1 MDPLFLAIVVGCLVA
16 FLTAWGVGA
25 ADLANIMSPTLSSKA
40 VSVKVAIFIAIIFEI
55 AGAMFGGSEVSHT
68 LQYDIIDTT
77 QITNAHVF
85 IHGMLAV
92 SLAGATWM
100 LIASMLGLP
109 VSITNAIVGALVG
122 LGWSVF
128 GINAIHWSSV
138 GHIAISWVTSP
149 LISGLLAYGI
159 FINIQRQIFMRSHPD
174 RYMDRYFP
182 FYCLAVGIIFANML
196 LFKVLHHYDI
206 SIGRNAS
213 CGLALLCGA
222 FMAVLGI
229 FLAKNYKSPP
239 TNDHHAAFSYVEKK
253 FGILMGFTACAMV
266 FAHGSNDVPIAMAP
280 LTNIVTTFNSSSL
293 RLIHFPYLRHSFL
306 LFGSIAV
313 IIGLLMYG
321 RKVIATVGSGITTL
335 TPSRAFAAT
344 LAAASTVIVATSTGI
359 PISAT
364 QTLVGGVLGVGLARG
379 IGALNL
385 TVVRNIFMSWCI
397 TIPAASLLAVSY
409 FYVLDNFVTV
419 F

>member
-1 MDPLFLAIVVGCLVA
+1 MDPILLAIVVGCLVA
-16 FLTAWGVGA
+16 FATAWGVGA

-40 VSVKVAIFIAIIFEI
+40 VSIRVAIFIAIVFEI

-68 LQYDIIDTT
+68 LQHDIIDTT
-77 QITNAHVF
+77 QITQVQMF

-100 LIASMLGLP
+100 LTASALGLP

-128 GINAIHWSSV
+128 GIDAIHWNHV

-149 LISGLLAYGI
+149 VISGLLAFGI
-159 FINIQRQIFMRSHPD
+159 FINIQRQIFMRAHPD
-174 RYMDRYFP
+174 RCMDRYFP
-182 FYCLAVGIIFANML
+182 VYCFVVGIIFANML
-196 LFKVLHHYDI
+196 LFKILHHYDI
-206 SIGRNAS
+206 F
-213 CGLALLCGA
+213 LARHTTIALAVLTGA
-222 FMAVLGI
+222 LMAVLGI
-229 FLAKNYKSPP
+229 FLARRYHTPAAG
-239 TNDHHAAFSYVEKK
+239 DRHAAFHYVEKK
-253 FGILMGFTACAMV
+253 FGILMAFTACVMV
-266 FAHGSNDVPIAMAP
+266 FAHGSNDVPIAVGP
-280 LTNIVTTFNSSSL
+280 LTN
-293 RLIHFPYLRHSFL
+293 LIGMLSNQHLQILHFPYLYHSLL

-344 LAAASTVIVATSTGI
+344 IAAAGTVIVATSTGI

-385 TVVRNIFMSWCI
+385 TVVRNIFMSWFV
-397 TIPAASLLAVSY
+397 TIPAASLLAVAY
-409 FYVLDNFVTV
+409 FYVLDNFVSV

>member
-1 MDPLFLAIVVGCLVA
+1 MDPLLLAILIGCLVA

-25 ADLANIMSPTLSSKA
+25 ADLANIMSTTLSSKA
-40 VSVKVAIFIAIIFEI
+40 VSVRVAICIAIVFEI

-68 LQYDIIDTT
+68 LQYDIIDTS
-77 QITNAHVF
+77 QIFNAQIF

-92 SLAGATWM
+92 SMAGATWM
-100 LIASMLGLP
+100 LTASILGLP

-128 GINAIHWSSV
+128 GINAIHWSNVS
-138 GHIAISWVTSP
+138 HIAISWVTSP
-149 LISGLLAYGI
+149 LIAGSLAYWM
-159 FINIQRQIFMRSHPD
+159 FINIQRQIFMRKHPD

-182 FYCLAVGIIFANML
+182 FYCLVVGIIFANML
-196 LFKVLHHYDI
+196 LFKVLHHYNIHFGHNAGI
-206 SIGRNAS
+206 S
-213 CGLALLCGA
+213 LALLCGA
-222 FMAVLGI
+222 MMAVFGV
-229 FLAKNYKSPP
+229 FLAKNLKAPP
-239 TNDHHAAFSYVEKK
+239 LEDRHAAFAYVEKK

-266 FAHGSNDVPIAMAP
+266 FAHGSNDVPIAMGP
-280 LTNIVTTFNSSSL
+280 LTNIVTTFNNANL
-293 RLIHFPYLRHSFL
+293 KLLHFHYLQHSFL
-306 LFGSIAV
+306 LFGSISV

-321 RKVIATVGSGITTL
+321 RKVIATVGSGITAL

-344 LAAASTVIVATSTGI
+344 LAAAVTVIVATSTGI

-397 TIPAASLLAVSY
+397 TIPAASLLAIGY
-409 FYVLDNFVTV
+409 FYLLDTFVTV

>member
-1 MDPLFLAIVVGCLVA
+1 MDPLLLAIIIGCFVA

-40 VSVKVAIFIAIIFEI
+40 VSVKVAIGIAIVFEI
-55 AGAMFGGSEVSHT
+55 AGALFGGGQVSHT
-68 LQYDIIDTT
+68 LQHDIIDTT

-100 LIASMLGLP
+100 LLASILGLP

-128 GINAIHWSSV
+128 GVNAIHWSSV

-149 LISGLLAYGI
+149 LIAGLVSYGI
-159 FINIQRQIFMRSHPD
+159 FINIQRLIFMRSHPD

-182 FYCLAVGIIFANML
+182 FYCFAVGIILANLL
-196 LFKVLHHYDI
+196 LFKILHHYDI
-206 SIGRNAS
+206 GLGRNAACS
-213 CGLALLCGA
+213 LALLCGIV
-222 FMAVLGI
+222 MAVLGI
-229 FLAKNYKSPP
+229 ALAKDYRAPP
-239 TNDHHAAFSYVEKK
+239 ADDRHAAFAYVEKK

-266 FAHGSNDVPIAMAP
+266 FAHGSNDVPIAMGP
-280 LTNIVTTFNSSSL
+280 LNNIVSTFSGSSL
-293 RLIHFPYLRHSFL
+293 KILHFPYLQHSFL

-385 TVVRNIFMSWCI
+385 TVIRNIFMSWCV
-397 TIPAASLLAVSY
+397 TIPAASLLAIGY
-409 FYVLDNFVTV
+409 FCLLDNFATL

>member
-1 MDPLFLAIVVGCLVA
+1 MDPLLLAIIIGCVVA

-25 ADLANIMSPTLSSKA
+25 ADLANIMSTTLSSKA
-40 VSVKVAIFIAIIFEI
+40 ISVRTAILLAIIFEI
-55 AGAMFGGSEVSHT
+55 AGAMLGGSEVSHT
-68 LQYDIIDTT
+68 LQHDIINTT
-77 QITNAHVF
+77 QIADPRVF

-100 LIASMLGLP
+100 LTASALGLP

-128 GINAIHWSSV
+128 GIDAIHWPNV
-138 GHIAISWVTSP
+138 IHIAISWVTSP
-149 LISGLLAYGI
+149 LLSGLIAYLI
-159 FINIQRQIFMRSHPD
+159 FTYIQRQIFMRAHPD

-182 FYCLAVGIIFANML
+182 FYCFVVGIIFAHML
-196 LFKVLHHYDI
+196 VLKMLHHYDI
-206 SIGRNAS
+206 NIGHNMAITLSIVSG
-213 CGLALLCGA
+213 AL
-222 FMAVLGI
+222 MAVLGI
-229 FLAKNYKSPP
+229 FLGKNYRLPAN
-239 TNDHHAAFSYVEKK
+239 NDRHASFNYVEKK

-266 FAHGSNDVPIAMAP
+266 FAHGSNDVPIAMGP
-280 LTNIVTTFNSSSL
+280 LINIVSTFSHAEL
-293 RLIHFPYLRHSFL
+293 KILHFPYLTHSFL

-344 LAAASTVIVATSTGI
+344 IAAAGTVIVATSTGI

-397 TIPAASLLAVSY
+397 TIPAASLLAVAY
-409 FYVLDNFVTV
+409 FYLLDNFATK

>member
-1 MDPLFLAIVVGCLVA
+1 MDPLLFAIIVGCGVA

-25 ADLANIMSPTLSSKA
+25 ADLANIMSTTLSSKA
-40 VSVKVAIFIAIIFEI
+40 VSVRVAILIAIIFEI
-55 AGAMFGGSEVSHT
+55 AGAMFGGTEVSHT
-68 LQYDIIDTT
+68 LQYDIINTT
-77 QITNAHVF
+77 QISDPRVF

-100 LIASMLGLP
+100 LTASALGLP

-128 GINAIHWSSV
+128 GINAIHWPHV
-138 GHIAISWVTSP
+138 IHIAISWITSP
-149 LISGLLAYGI
+149 LLSGLIAYLI
-159 FINIQRQIFMRSHPD
+159 FTHIQKQIFMKTRPD
-174 RYMDRYFP
+174 RYMDRHFP
-182 FYCLAVGIIFANML
+182 FYCFVVGIIFCHML
-196 LFKVLHHYDI
+196 LFKMLHHYDI
-206 SIGRNAS
+206 NIGHNAS
-213 CGLALLCGA
+213 LALSIISGA
-222 FMAVLGI
+222 LMAVFGIYLG
-229 FLAKNYKSPP
+229 KNHPSPEVK
-239 TNDHHAAFSYVEKK
+239 DRHAAFHYVEKK

-266 FAHGSNDVPIAMAP
+266 FAHGSNDVPIAMGP
-280 LTNIVTTFNSSSL
+280 LINIVNTFNKADIKF
-293 RLIHFPYLRHSFL
+293 IHLPYLTHSLL
-306 LFGSIAV
+306 LFGSISV

-321 RKVIATVGSGITTL
+321 RKVIATVGSGITAL

-344 LAAASTVIVATSTGI
+344 IAAAGTVLVATSTGI

-397 TIPAASLLAVSY
+397 TIPAASLLAIGY